1 LGLSFVTALF
11 YALTVLIWGTT
22 WIAIRYQLGTVPVE
36 ASVVYRFALA
46 GTVLFIGLGAM
57 GRLRVIPRGQQ
68 PWIVLQALCLFS
80 CNFICFYIATGYIP
94 SGVVSVV
101 FSSATIFNMINAFL
115 FHRSRPSSRI
125 LVGAF
130 SGVVGIT
137 CLFSDTLAAAA
148 LDSNTVNGLALALLG
163 TWFFSAGNLVSARNQ
178 RHGLQVASVNAWA
191 MLYGAAIVALFAVFR
206 GVPFAFDASPIYVGS
221 LLYLAIPGS
230 VIGFTTYLTVVHRL
244 GPERAAYMTVLFP
257 VVALSL
263 SVLFEDYRF
272 TPLAGLGLSFVL
284 LGNVLVLMK
293 PRLRAEDRQP
303 PHPASSCHTAAVK
316 GHDREN
322 PS

>member
-1 LGLSFVTALF
+1 MPYGADEGSETVWGSSFVTALF

-46 GTVLFIGLGAM
+46 GAILFIGLGAM

-68 PWIVLQALCLFS
+68 PWIILQALCLFS
-80 CNFICFYIATGYIP
+80 CNFICFYIATSYIP

-101 FSSATIFNMINAFL
+101 FSSATIFNMINALL
-115 FHRSRPSSRI
+115 FHRSRPSGRI

-130 SGVVGIT
+130 AGVVGIT
-137 CLFSDTLAAAA
+137 CLFSDTLTVAA
-148 LDSNTVNGLALALLG
+148 LDSNTAKGLALALLG

-206 GVPFAFDASPIYVGS
+206 GVPFAFDASPTYVGS

-263 SVLFEDYRF
+263 SVLFENYGF
-272 TPLAGLGLSFVL
+272 TPIAGLGLSFVL

-293 PRLRAEDRQP
+293 PRLRAKD
-303 PHPASSCHTAAVK
+303 A
-316 GHDREN
+316 G
-322 PS
+322 